1 VVEYPAGKD
10 QVKVRAVSP
19 QVLEEIPTKEA
30 DSAEVEQ
37 LLDDQA
43 LQVGTRIGLDRDDL
57 PRAEPLKHKR
67 VSAFERAQLQ
77 HRPAFDSPTSS
88 TNHVTR
94 ESLKRLALPAW
105 KSVKGGGSIDDHSP
119 WKIPSAFWGPGA
131 EVT

>member
-1 VVEYPAGKD
+1 VLAASLSHQGYQLGWVPHVVEYPAGKD

-19 QVLEEIPTKEA
+19 QVLKEIPTKEA

-43 LQVGTRIGLDRDDL
+43 LQVGTRIGLDRDNL

-77 HRPAFDSPTSS
+77 HRPAFDPPNLLHKPRNAGIVEETSAAG
-88 TNHVTR
+88 
-94 ESLKRLALPAW
+94 L
-105 KSVKGGGSIDDHSP
+105 
-119 WKIPSAFWGPGA
+119 
-131 EVT
+131 EVG